1 MPATLTL
8 DLDDGASR
16 KPLAR
21 RVLAYLLAGFS
32 SRSYPLLGPMC
43 IWLPYPPRTR
53 PATRPPGHPDTGG
66 EAGRH

>member
-8 DLDDGASR
+8 DLDDPAIEE
-16 KPLAR
+16 PLGR
-21 RVLAYLLAGFS
+21 RVLGYLLAGFS

-43 IWLPYPPRTR
+43 IWLPYPPRHR
-53 PATRPPGHPDTGG
+53 SATRPPGHPDTEG